1 MSSKRKAAANRRNAQ
16 HSTGPKTP
24 EGKTASARNATSHG
38 LSSSFAVLPHEDP
51 SAYAQLLETL
61 QQEHTPATEHEK
73 FLVAQMAES
82 RFRLDRTNR
91 FEAIAYDQLL
101 DEYDK
106 TNPDHVI
113 VVKLTNRTS
122 NIFDLLQRY
131 RTAAERSY
139 YKAHRE
145 LTQARKNEKR
155 NEAKDPLAWLK
166 AQLEE
171 TPAATAN
178 DSIWCTQPQSETGN
192 SRTEP
197 DSAVLSSHDRR
208 TVPHGTKESQ

>member
-1 MSSKRKAAANRRNAQ
+1 MSSKRKSAANRRNAQ

-24 EGKTASARNATSHG
+24 EGKAASAQNAATHG
-38 LSSSFAVLPHEDP
+38 LSSSFTVLPHEDHD
-51 SAYAQLLETL
+51 AYAQLLETL
-61 QQEHTPATEHEK
+61 QKEHAPATDHEK
-73 FLVAQMAES
+73 FLVTQMAES

-101 DEYDK
+101 GECDK

-113 VVKLTNRTS
+113 VVKLTNRTA

-145 LTQARKNEKR
+145 LTQGRAREKR

-166 AQLEE
+166 AQLDQ
-171 TPAATAN
+171 TPTN
-178 DSIWCTQPQSETGN
+178 DPDWHTPQSETGN
-192 SRTEP
+192 SRNEP
-197 DSAVLSSHDRR
+197 NSAAPNAGRDSDRGTAGAVVH
-208 TVPHGTKESQ
+208 PA

>member
-1 MSSKRKAAANRRNAQ
+1 MSSKRRFAANRRNAQ

-24 EGKTASARNATSHG
+24 EGKAASAQNATSHG

-51 SAYAQLLETL
+51 SAYVQLLATL
-61 QQEHTPATEHEK
+61 QKEITPATGHEK
-73 FLVAQMAES
+73 FLVTQMAES

-101 DEYDK
+101 DECDK

-113 VVKLTNRTS
+113 VMKLTNRTK

-145 LTQARKNEKR
+145 LTQGRAREKR
-155 NEAKDPLAWLK
+155 NEATEAQSWLK
-166 AQLEE
+166 TQLQQPPIAWPDSQSGANSAS
-171 TPAATAN
+171 PAA
-178 DSIWCTQPQSETGN
+178 
-192 SRTEP
+192 
-197 DSAVLSSHDRR
+197 DR
-208 TVPHGTKESQ
+208 VPVNPSLRL